1 MGSHRKWWVVGFYE
15 PNQPLLSCGNIPI
28 LMVNWGPRNH
38 GLKTDRQQLY
48 RQKQK
53 AWFLPLCSYRSK
65 TYMLTLYEN
74 LMRGNQL
81 CHWWIASVRDFD
93 PSKGFPSEPK
103 ASIRKPPGLWT
114 EGGLKHQVAASAERV
129 PELVKPMLK
138 MSFLTEIAKIKPI
151 EWVHPAMPS
160 YRKETFFFWL
170 HRNPGLQFQYHLV
183 NRCGTPSDSVSRNN
197 VGELHILL
205 DRISIPASQYVS
217 K

>member
-1 MGSHRKWWVVGFYE
+1 
-15 PNQPLLSCGNIPI
+15 
-28 LMVNWGPRNH
+28 
-38 GLKTDRQQLY
+38 
-48 RQKQK
+48 
-53 AWFLPLCSYRSK
+53 
-65 TYMLTLYEN
+65 MLTLYEN

-160 YRKETFFFWL
+160 YRKETFFFFDFTEIQDSNSNTTSSIGAGHPPIRCHETMLGNSTFCLIEYPFLPVNMYQNSIFVDRFRRFWL
-170 HRNPGLQFQYHLV
+170 TRSPF
-183 NRCGTPSDSVSRNN
+183 
-197 VGELHILL
+197 LL
-205 DRISIPASQYVS
+205 SEESNFWC
-217 K
+217 